1 MFCRSHSSNSFLV
14 ARFGIS
20 LAASSGWIGVL
31 PGTELRSEIGLIF
44 SLGVSSFLR
53 LSIGRHAPALG
64 FREPSCARPPTRLVL
79 RDPVS
84 VVPLFF
90 HVFDDVSQRFQYS
103 IPIWSPGHTDSR
115 SP

>member
-20 LAASSGWIGVL
+20 FAASSGWIGVL

-44 SLGVSSFLR
+44 SSGVSSFLR
-53 LSIGRHAPALG
+53 LLIGLHPPALV

-79 RDPVS
+79 REPVF
-84 VVPLFF
+84 VVPHFCHSF
-90 HVFDDVSQRFQYS
+90 VDVYQRVQ
-103 IPIWSPGHTDSR
+103 
-115 SP
+115 